1 MRQIVIFGL
10 TITSSWGNG
19 HATTYRGLL
28 AGLHQRG
35 WRVVFYEREAAW
47 YAAHRDLR
55 TCPYADIRL
64 YPAWEAVR
72 TSALA
77 EAAASDAVVIG
88 SYCAGG
94 AQIAAELV
102 ARRGAAGPVLAFYD
116 IDTPVTVEYLRGA
129 GCDYL
134 RADQISAF
142 DLYLSFTAGPMLS
155 HLEQHWGA
163 RRARV
168 LHCCCDPAAYPPPAA
183 GGARWRWD
191 LGYMGTYAPD
201 RQAALEEM
209 LLVPARLLPHMR
221 FAVAGSMYP
230 VQCWPANVCRL
241 EHIAPGGH
249 AAFYRNCRL
258 CLNLTRQA
266 MVQWGYSPSIRLF
279 EAAAC
284 GTPILSDRWPG
295 AEEFFRPGEE
305 MLIAESSDEVAEI
318 LTRFSPARLARIA
331 AAAQRRL
338 LAEHTGA
345 HRAAQL
351 EAYLAECCPS
361 LAAPS
366 PGEPAPPSR
375 LRA

>member
-1 MRQIVIFGL
+1 MRQVVIFGL

-19 HATTYRGLL
+19 HATTYRSLV

-55 TCPYADIRL
+55 TCAYADIRL
-64 YPAWEAVR
+64 YPAWAAAR

-77 EAAASDAVVIG
+77 EAAASEAVVIG
-88 SYCAGG
+88 SYCADG
-94 AQIAAELV
+94 ARIADELL
-102 ARRGAAGPVLAFYD
+102 ACRRPAGPVLAFYD
-116 IDTPVTVEYLRGA
+116 IDTPVTLEYLRGA

-134 RADQISAF
+134 RADQIPAF
-142 DLYLSFTAGPMLS
+142 DLYLSFTAGPMLR
-155 HLEQHWGA
+155 HLERHWGA

-168 LHCCCDPAAYPPPAA
+168 LHCCCDPAACPPPAA
-183 GGARWRWD
+183 GGARWHWD

-201 RQAALEEM
+201 RQAALEE
-209 LLVPARLLPHMR
+209 LLLAPARRLPRMR
-221 FAVAGSMYP
+221 FAVAGAMYP
-230 VQCWPANVCRL
+230 AQCWPPNVCRL

-249 AAFYRNCRL
+249 AAFYRSCRL

-295 AEEFFRPGEE
+295 AEAFFRPGEE
-305 MLIAESSDEVAEI
+305 MLIAESTDQAVGI
-318 LTRFSPARLARIA
+318 LTHSTPAALARIA
-331 AAAQRRL
+331 AGAQRRL

-351 EAYLAECCPS
+351 EAYLAECRLS
-361 LAAPS
+361 LALPS
-366 PGEPAPPSR
+366 PGEPVPPTR
-375 LRA
+375 LHA